1 MKKKII
7 CSVIAVVLLTIMAIS
22 SAFALN
28 ARCIECNNDSL
39 IYRYSVNNDSYHRYY
54 CRGSGCDTAGTASHK
69 IASYSNRECL
79 LCGDVI
85 GD

>member
-7 CSVIAVVLLTIMAIS
+7 CSVIAVVLLAIMAIS

-28 ARCIECNNDSL
+28 ARCLTHDNDSL
-39 IYRYSVNNDSYHRYY
+39 IYRYCVNNDSYHRYY
-54 CRGSGCDTAGTASHK
+54 CRGSGCETEGEASHK
-69 IASYSNRECL
+69 IVSYSNRECL